1 MSHTCRSTCKP
12 RKLGQP
18 IEIFQLQNVQYID
31 NIIEKV
37 YSVCVP
43 SSLLQWCDLS
53 LKVGVV
59 YTDEDGWSG
68 RVQLGDHLR
77 RQEQL

>member
-1 MSHTCRSTCKP
+1 M
-12 RKLGQP
+12 
-18 IEIFQLQNVQYID
+18 
-31 NIIEKV
+31 
-37 YSVCVP
+37 CVP
-43 SSLLQWCDLS
+43 SSLLHWCDLS

-77 RQEQL
+77 RQEQLNRK